1 MTGKNG
7 TRITEADLPSVTW
20 LDGNKVGG
28 MNVGN
33 RFARIENN
41 TVGYGEITV
50 NLLRMGDQPGEQGG

>member
-1 MTGKNG
+1 
-7 TRITEADLPSVTW
+7 
-20 LDGNKVGG
+20 

-50 NLLRMGDQPGEQGG
+50 EPAPDGGE